1 MSTAHA
7 LSPAQDG
14 VGAMRSYVQGI
25 SRAVTEIALPDLM
38 RAAGVLERAHG
49 GGHTVFTCGNGG
61 SATTAS
67 HFALDLTK
75 NTRLPG
81 VPPVRTMS
89 LADQVPA
96 LTAWA
101 NDVGYEAVFSGQ
113 LAGLARPGD
122 VLVAI
127 STSGMS
133 PNVLAALR
141 LARDCGMAT
150 VGLLGPTGGSAGPL
164 CDVWVAAPAPSIEEQ
179 EDLHMSMAHILT
191 RHMRDRIR
199 QMSTGSMDSTASVR
213 DMM

>member
-7 LSPAQDG
+7 WTPAHDGTEAMHSYLKRLSC
-14 VGAMRSYVQGI
+14 
-25 SRAVTEIALPDLM
+25 AVTEIALPDLM
-38 RAAGVLERAHG
+38 RAAGVLERAHA
-49 GGHTVFTCGNGG
+49 GGHTIFTCGNGG
-61 SATTAS
+61 SAATAS

-81 VPPVRTMS
+81 VPPMRTLC

-113 LAGLARPGD
+113 LAGLYRPGD

-141 LARDCGMAT
+141 LARDCGVGT
-150 VGLLGPTGGSAGPL
+150 IGLLGPTGGSAGPL
-164 CDVWVAAPAPSIEEQ
+164 CDVWIAAPALSIEEQ

-191 RHMRDRIR
+191 RHMRNHLSRIAASHVEDR
-199 QMSTGSMDSTASVR
+199 A
-213 DMM
+213 

>member
-7 LSPAQDG
+7 WTPAHDDTE
-14 VGAMRSYVQGI
+14 AMHSYLERL

-38 RAAGVLERAHG
+38 RATDVLERAHAS
-49 GGHTVFTCGNGG
+49 GHTIFTCGNGG
-61 SATTAS
+61 SAATAS

-81 VPPVRTMS
+81 VPPMRTMC
-89 LADQVPA
+89 LAGQVPA

-113 LAGLARPGD
+113 LAGLCQPGD

-133 PNVLAALR
+133 PNVLATLR
-141 LARDCGMAT
+141 LARDCGVGT
-150 VGLLGPTGGSAGPL
+150 IGLLGPTGGSAGPL
-164 CDVWVAAPAPSIEEQ
+164 CDVWIAAPAPSIEEQ
-179 EDLHMSMAHILT
+179 EDLHMSMTHILT
-191 RHMRDRIR
+191 RHLRNHLSRIAASHVEDR
-199 QMSTGSMDSTASVR
+199 A
-213 DMM
+213 